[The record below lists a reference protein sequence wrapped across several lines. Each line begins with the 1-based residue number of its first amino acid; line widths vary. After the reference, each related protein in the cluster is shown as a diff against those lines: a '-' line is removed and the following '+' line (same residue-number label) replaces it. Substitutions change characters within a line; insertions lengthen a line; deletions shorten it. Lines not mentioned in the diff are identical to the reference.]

1 MFDMKTSLSRALL
14 ASAIG
19 AVVFAEAAR
28 AEDTSAT
35 SPYAFE
41 IGGGAVTR
49 PEYFGSD
56 EYEVTPLPFFAV
68 KRFFAPGLGQY
79 DMEEKNG
86 ISFGPSFDFIGERDA
101 SMSRDLKGTDDIDW
115 ALELGLAVRYRYD
128 WFRGFARVRQGFNG
142 HEGQVADFG
151 ADFIATPF
159 DKLDVAIGPRATWGS
174 EDYMQTY
181 FGVSAGEAAAPGSVL
196 REYEADAGFRSV
208 GVAASARYGLTD
220 QLFLNLQ
227 AEWNTFVGPAADSP
241 IVEKGSENFFQI
253 GAGLSY
259 RFGFDPGID

>member
-1 MFDMKTSLSRALL
+1 MTKTLGKALL
-14 ASAIG
+14 ASAVAIM
-19 AVVFAEAAR
+19 AVSEAAR
-28 AEDTSAT
+28 AEDTSKT

-41 IGGGAVTR
+41 VGGGALTR

-56 EYEVTPLPFFAV
+56 EYTVTPLPFFAV

-79 DMEEKNG
+79 DLEETNG

-101 SMSRDLKGTDDIDW
+101 SMSDDLKGTDDIDW
-115 ALELGLAVRYRYD
+115 ALELGVAVRYRYD

-151 ADFIATPF
+151 ADFIYTPI
-159 DKLDVAIGPRATWGS
+159 DRLDVAIGPRATWGS
-174 EDYMQTY
+174 EDYMNTY

-196 REYEADAGFRSV
+196 REYDADAGFRSL
-208 GVAASARYGLTD
+208 GVAASARYALTD
-220 QLFLNLQ
+220 QWFLNMQ
-227 AEWNTFVGPAADSP
+227 AEWNTFVGSAADSP
-241 IVEKGSENFFQI
+241 IVEKGSENFWQV

-259 RFGFDPGID
+259 RFGFDPGIE